1 MEIKSFVKI
10 PDSLLGKVSL
20 KALYLYAKVIM
31 LQGKDYCQS
40 VYCKT
45 YGYDHQDLTRAQ
57 VAAGMKE
64 LEDLGFIR
72 SVRFKPAGQQFYH
85 TVYKPTTY
93 EGYFKGVYYDFLN
106 RGDLPINA
114 RGFAIALHLLKE
126 IPDNWCEIARL
137 TNTSRNSCKKYY
149 KMLQEAGIITDLGLN
164 RDYLPNL
171 AEETAEKNYNKL
183 RNDLLEVSSARI
195 TKEIKWLD
203 SVTAPYKWKEEQL
216 KMIEMGTFRKPSSNV
231 LKKLIKIIMD

>member
-40 VYCKT
+40 VYCRT
-45 YGYDHQDLTRAQ
+45 HGYDHQDLTRAQ

-72 SVRFKPAGQQFYH
+72 SIHFKPAGQQFYH
-85 TVYKPTTY
+85 TYYKPTTY
-93 EGYFKGVYYDFLN
+93 EGYFKGVYYDFIN
-106 RGDLPINA
+106 RGDLPVNV

-164 RDYLPNL
+164 REYLPNL

-183 RNDLLEVSSARI
+183 RSDLLQVSSARI